1 MLVTDI
7 KPLVGDLQPSLAS
20 ALTCGGPVAVYRFG
34 FQLSGGGVGP

>member
-20 ALTCGGPVAVYRFG
+20 ALTCGGLEAVYRFG
-34 FQLSGGGVGP
+34 FRFSGGDVDS